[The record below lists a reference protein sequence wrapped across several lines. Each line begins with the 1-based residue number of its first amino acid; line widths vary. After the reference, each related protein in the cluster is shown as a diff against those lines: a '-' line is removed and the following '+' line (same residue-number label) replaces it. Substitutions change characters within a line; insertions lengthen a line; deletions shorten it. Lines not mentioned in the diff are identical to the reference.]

1 MKRTPSFIRRLIS
14 WQILAMSVIWTVL
27 IGCLFFVM
35 NRYEN
40 GDLDRRMGYF
50 ATILAETAAAVRND
64 PSQLDQRVDAV
75 ERVFVEG
82 VIETLE
88 NAKNYSATFQVLD
101 QYHHVIHHAGAA
113 TDIPW
118 DAPAGFGEVVRNG
131 VHFRTVVSQSV
142 DGTISVMVAESDA
155 TRWSSAWP
163 MLRIIGVGQI
173 LIFAACIGA
182 LAWAGKRGIRPIKQM
197 AICVSQRR
205 LGDREPIDD
214 ELGYEETAPL
224 IAAFNEL
231 LAREAVRLDAER
243 GFLADAAHELRTPI
257 AALTASAHQV
267 IAASDDAARRAA
279 AIRLDQG
286 AARISHLLSQ
296 LLLTAR
302 IDASPAFSKL
312 ETIDAAELLR
322 RRLAALVPAA
332 RRKGITLSLDAPES
346 AAVEANVLAFE
357 SIVENLIDN
366 AIRYTPQG
374 GSVMVTLH
382 NSGQHTEL
390 NIADSGPGIAPALY
404 NAVFERFF
412 RLPGTDAPGSGLGL
426 AIVRRLAE
434 AIGSSVQLGP
444 GLDGRGL
451 SVALSFRSLAAT

>member
-1 MKRTPSFIRRLIS
+1 MRYPSFIGRLIR
-14 WQILAMSVIWTVL
+14 WQILAMGIIWATL
-27 IGCLFFVM
+27 IGCLFVVM
-35 NRYEN
+35 TRYEN

-64 PSQLDQRVDAV
+64 PVQLHDRVGAV
-75 ERVFVEG
+75 ARVFVEG
-82 VIETLE
+82 IIETLE

-101 QYHHVIHHAGAA
+101 QNDHVLYYAGSA

-118 DAPAGFGEVVRNG
+118 PATAGFGEVVRDG
-131 VHFRTVVSQSV
+131 EHFRTILTKSL

-155 TRWSSAWP
+155 TRWSSVWP
-163 MLRIIGVGQI
+163 MLRIIGVSQI

-182 LAWAGKRGIRPIKQM
+182 LGWAAKRGIRPIKEM
-197 AICVSQRR
+197 AASVSQRR
-205 LGDREPIDD
+205 LGDLNPIDD
-214 ELGYEETAPL
+214 QLGYAETVPL
-224 IAAFNEL
+224 IAAFNEM
-231 LAREAVRLDAER
+231 LAREARRLDAER

-267 IAASDDAARRAA
+267 SAATDEETRRAA

-286 AARISHLLSQ
+286 AARVSHLLSQ
-296 LLLTAR
+296 LLMTAR
-302 IDASPAFSKL
+302 IDASPVFSKL

-322 RRLAALVPAA
+322 QRLAALVPAA
-332 RRKGITLSLDAPES
+332 RRKGITLSLDAPDT
-346 AAVEANVLAFE
+346 AAVEANVLAFD
-357 SIVENLIDN
+357 SIVENLVDN

-374 GSVMVTLH
+374 GSVTVTLQ
-382 NSGQHTEL
+382 NSGHNVEL
-390 NIADSGPGIAPALY
+390 NIKDSGPGIAPELH

-412 RLPGTDAPGSGLGL
+412 RIPGADAQGSGLGL

-434 AIGSSVQLGP
+434 ALGSSIQLGP

-451 SVALSFRSLAAT
+451 SVVLLLRSSPET